1 MVCLPTF
8 IENAI
13 SVTYFIGVTD
23 DVIVYVI
30 FHYYRIFN
38 GKIDV
43 ILSLPMKMMPNTKY
57 KFYDIH
63 FVLGIKREKHNL

>member
-8 IENAI
+8 TENAV
-13 SVTYFIGVTD
+13 SVTYFIRVTD
-23 DVIVYVI
+23 NVIVFVI
-30 FHYYRIFN
+30 FHYYKNFN

-63 FVLGIKREKHNL
+63 FVLGIKREEHNP